1 MATGARQ
8 GINDADEVGY
18 LGPCPYLPKGATDY
32 YLFILYALDT
42 TLDVA
47 GGASKQ
53 DVLAAAGGHMLA
65 MGQLEGSYK
74 LPPTPN
80 G

>member
-1 MATGARQ
+1 LATGARQ